1 MKKLINLFST
11 KDVVTIV
18 LGVVAC
24 LLGADSA
31 FAMATATP
39 GVADATEPPAFAS
52 GQAAPTPDPDD
63 HGMKTRLDGQGA
75 AETTATELEFTAEE
89 IDKAIAEFRPFTN
102 PLEHDIALMAKQVNV
117 NGREIQHY
125 RSGTK
130 IFTVTTQTSVSSS
143 YDGDFHVI
151 EITYG
156 NGNTVATKSD
166 LRLFNPD
173 RSVFAP
179 LFNVVDS
186 DGKNWGNLALSVVDN
201 NGTKATAIV
210 LNGIGSSETVTI
222 PAGTRLVFGTNV
234 GHESQMHT
242 SPDNMVPVP
251 KTFYTEKRLCNIVFT
266 DAWNEAKKKIEFD
279 ENDLRNDALYNF
291 QVGNEINDLVGK
303 MSKFKV
309 SAGKHMADEYKYT
322 AEGILPQINMQYAYD
337 ETQGITAADLNA
349 IAKFQF
355 TTFSV
360 SDYARAYC
368 GQDFLEMLMNMDLTV
383 HKDIKFERV
392 TEAGLSIN
400 GWRNNFGKI
409 DFVYNPVFDLLGLE
423 ACAAVIDIKNAVHY
437 VNHGQRTYKIDMKKG
452 AGDNYE
458 AERDVF
464 TKTECI
470 CLKGR
475 NSIFVGPSE
484 MLLALADMLTNV
496 ESYATSWDGATA
508 HSWAAG
514 DFAYLTD
521 DFTQDDDGSDEAF
534 FPKGSIIKCVTAG
547 SATTSRWE
555 QYKREYVG

>member
-1 MKKLINLFST
+1 MKKIFNSIST
-11 KDVVTIV
+11 MGFVTFV
-18 LGVVAC
+18 LGVLAC

-31 FAMATATP
+31 FAMAATL
-39 GVADATEPPAFAS
+39 ADTTEPPAFAS
-52 GQAAPTPDPDD
+52 GQAAPTPDPDNR
-63 HGMKTRLDGQGA
+63 GLNTRLDGQGA

-89 IDKAIAEFRPFTN
+89 IDRAIAEFRPFTN
-102 PLEHDIALMAKQVNV
+102 PLEHDIALMAKQQQV

-130 IFTVTTQTSVSSS
+130 IFTVTTTASATSTD
-143 YDGDFHVI
+143 DGDFQIV

-156 NGNTVATKSD
+156 NGGTVPTKAD

-179 LFNVVDS
+179 LFNIVGS
-186 DGKNWGNLALSVVDN
+186 DGKNMGNLAMSVLDN
-201 NGTKATAIV
+201 NGTKATCLIV
-210 LNGIGSSETVTI
+210 NPAVVSGSREAVTI
-222 PAGTRLVFGTNV
+222 PAGTKLVFGTNL

-242 SPDNMVPVP
+242 SPDNMVPTP
-251 KTFYTEKRLCNIVFT
+251 KTVYTEKRLCNIVFT

-303 MSKFKV
+303 MGKFKV
-309 SAGKHMADEYKYT
+309 STGKHMADEYKYT

-337 ETQGITAADLNA
+337 ESVGITPADLNA

-437 VNHGQRTYKIDMKKG
+437 VNHGQRTFKIDMKKG

-458 AERDVF
+458 AEREVF

-484 MLLALADMLTNV
+484 MLLSLSDMLTNV
-496 ESYATSWDGATA
+496 ESFATAWDGETA
-508 HSWAAG
+508 HTWAAG
-514 DFAYLTD
+514 DFAYLTA
-521 DFTQDDDGSDEAF
+521 DFTQGSGSSAVT
-534 FPKGSIIKCVTAG
+534 FPKGSIIKYDG
-547 SATTSRWE
+547 SSWSL
-555 QYKREYVG
+555 YKREIVG

>member
-1 MKKLINLFST
+1 MKKFYNLFG
-11 KDVVTIV
+11 V
-18 LGVVAC
+18 LLGALAC
-24 LLGADSA
+24 LLGADSS
-31 FAMATATP
+31 FLMAATL
-39 GVADATEPPAFAS
+39 ADNTPPPAFAS
-52 GQAAPTPDPDD
+52 GQGAPTPDPDD
-63 HGMKTRLDGQGA
+63 RAINTRLDGQGA
-75 AETTATELEFTAEE
+75 AATTATELEFTAEE
-89 IDKAIAEFRPFTN
+89 IDRSIALFRPFTN
-102 PLEHDIALMAKQVNV
+102 PLEHDIALMAKQQQV

-130 IFTVTTQTSVSSS
+130 IFTVTTQSAVTSSF
-143 YDGDFHVI
+143 DGEFLVI
-151 EITYG
+151 EFEYG
-156 NGNTVATKSD
+156 VGKPLATKAD
-166 LRLFNPD
+166 LRLLNPD
-173 RSVFAP
+173 RSVHAP
-179 LFNVVDS
+179 LLNVVIG
-186 DGKNWGNLALSVVDN
+186 GKNYGSLSMHVLDN
-201 NGTKATAIV
+201 NGSKATAIV
-210 LNGIGSSETVTI
+210 VNQVENPSLSTTVTI
-222 PAGTRLVFGTNV
+222 PAGTRLVIGSNV

-251 KTFYTEKRLCNIVFT
+251 KTVYTEKRICNIVFT

-291 QVGNEINDLVGK
+291 QVANEINDLVGQ
-303 MSKFKV
+303 MGKFKV
-309 SAGKHMADEYKYT
+309 KAGKHMADEYVYR
-322 AEGILPQINMQYAYD
+322 AEGILPQISMQYAYD
-337 ETQGITAADLNA
+337 ETRGITPADLNA

-423 ACAAVIDIKNAVHY
+423 ACAAIIDIKSAVHY
-437 VNHGQRTYKIDMKKG
+437 INHGQRTYKLDMKKG
-452 AGDNYE
+452 GGNDNYE
-458 AERDVF
+458 AERDVY

-484 MLLALADMLTNV
+484 MLLSLSDMLLNV
-496 ESYATSWDGATA
+496 ESYATSWDGVTE
-508 HSWAAG
+508 HTWAVG

-521 DFTQDDDGSDEAF
+521 DFTQDDGGTDEATF
-534 FPKGSIIKCVTAG
+534 AKGSIIKCVTAG
-547 SATTSRWE
+547 SESTSRWE
-555 QYKREYVG
+555 VYKREIVG

>member
-1 MKKLINLFST
+1 MKKFFTLMST
-11 KDVVTIV
+11 NGILCAAVA
-18 LGVVAC
+18 LLAC

-31 FAMATATP
+31 FSMAVTLADTTP
-39 GVADATEPPAFAS
+39 PPAFAS
-52 GQAAPTPDPDD
+52 GQNAPTPDPDD
-63 HGMKTRLDGQGA
+63 RGLNTRLDGQGA

-117 NGREIQHY
+117 NAREIQHY

-130 IFTVTTQTSVSSS
+130 IFTVTTIGSVTSQD
-143 YDGDFHVI
+143 DGDFQVV
-151 EITYG
+151 EFQYG
-156 NGNTVATKSD
+156 SGKQLATKAD

-179 LFNVVDS
+179 LFNVTYGDE
-186 DGKNWGNLALSVVDN
+186 NMGNLALSVIDN

-210 LNGIGSSETVTI
+210 LNPVVSGGTRQAVTI
-222 PAGTRLVFGTNV
+222 PAGTKLVFGTNV
-234 GHESQMHT
+234 AHESQMHT
-242 SPDNMVPVP
+242 SPENMVPVP
-251 KTFYTEKRLCNIVFT
+251 KVVYTEKRICNIVFT
-266 DAWNEAKKKIEFD
+266 DAWNEAKKKVEFD

-337 ETQGITAADLNA
+337 ETKGITPADLNA

-484 MLLALADMLTNV
+484 MLLSLADMLTNV
-496 ESYATSWDGATA
+496 ESYATSWDGTTA
-508 HSWAAG
+508 HNWVAG
-514 DFAYLTD
+514 DFAYLTA
-521 DFTQDDDGSDEAF
+521 DFTQDEGGSDEET
-534 FPKGSIIKCVTAG
+534 FPKGSIIKCKTAG
-547 SATTSRWE
+547 TASTSRW
-555 QYKREYVG
+555 QLYKREIVG

>member
-1 MKKLINLFST
+1 MKKLFNLLST
-11 KDVVTIV
+11 QGVVALV
-18 LGVVAC
+18 LGVLAC

-31 FAMATATP
+31 FAMAATP
-39 GVADATEPPAFAS
+39 ADTTPPPAFAS
-52 GQAAPTPDPDD
+52 GQDAPTPDPDD
-63 HGMKTRLDGQGA
+63 RGINTRLDGQGA

-89 IDKAIAEFRPFTN
+89 IDKSIALFRPFTN
-102 PLEHDIALMAKQVNV
+102 PLEHDIALMAKQQQV

-130 IFTVTTQTSVSSS
+130 IFTVTNTAAIVAT
-143 YDGDFHVI
+143 YDGEFLTGKF
-151 EITYG
+151 EW
-156 NGNTVATKSD
+156 NNTTKNLATKAD
-166 LRLFNPD
+166 LRLMNPD
-173 RSVFAP
+173 RSVHAP
-179 LFNVVDS
+179 LFNVVV
-186 DGKNWGNLALSVVDN
+186 DGKNYGNLSMHILDN
-201 NGTKATAIV
+201 DGEKATFIV
-210 LNGIGSSETVTI
+210 VNQIPGLTASTSTVTI
-222 PAGTRLVFGTNV
+222 PVGTRLVLGSNV

-251 KTFYTEKRLCNIVFT
+251 KTVYTEKRICNIVFT

-291 QVGNEINDLVGK
+291 QVANEINDLVGQ

-309 SAGKHMADEYKYT
+309 KAGKHMADEYVYT
-322 AEGILPQINMQYAYD
+322 AEGILPQISMQYAYD
-337 ETQGITAADLNA
+337 ETKGITPADLNA

-423 ACAAVIDIKNAVHY
+423 ACAAIIDIKSAVHY
-437 VNHGQRTYKIDMKKG
+437 INHGQRTYKLDMKKG
-452 AGDNYE
+452 GGNDNYE
-458 AERDVF
+458 AERDVY

-484 MLLALADMLTNV
+484 MLLSLSDMLLNV
-496 ESYATSWDGATA
+496 ESYATSWDGVEQKT
-508 HSWAAG
+508 WAAG
-514 DFAYLTD
+514 DFAYLTA
-521 DFTQDDDGSDEAF
+521 DFTQDGTT
-534 FPKGSIIKCVTAG
+534 FPKGSIIKYDG
-547 SATTSRWE
+547 SAWE
-555 QYKREYVG
+555 LYKREIVG